1 MAFIESETESDIDI
15 SEEEETFED
24 ILSDIDTSEE
34 EDREST
40 LEDILSDPG
49 DPEPAQSAAGESC
62 EKNETGSEK
71 SPAPPR
77 VSPV

>member
-24 ILSDIDTSEE
+24 ILSDIDISEE
-34 EDREST
+34 EEREST

-49 DPEPAQSAAGESC
+49 DPEPSQSAAGESSSNPK
-62 EKNETGSEK
+62 EFYFSHFLIFH
-71 SPAPPR
+71 
-77 VSPV
+77 

>member
-24 ILSDIDTSEE
+24 ILSDIDISEE
-34 EDREST
+34 EERET

-49 DPEPAQSAAGESC
+49 DPEPSQSAAGESC
-62 EKNETGSEK
+62 EKNETGSQK
-71 SPAPPR
+71 SPAPSR